1 MKAELQEI
9 ASQFA
14 LEGAITAIDS
24 LGEGFINDTF
34 IVRTAGD
41 APDYILQRKNKSIFP
56 DVPAMMENIRKV
68 TDHIRRRVAAAGG
81 DPRRE
86 AMTVVATR
94 DGKLYHVDAQ
104 GEYWAVSVFISDTIA
119 YNKADS
125 PELARK
131 GGEGIGK
138 FQAQLADFTE
148 PLAETIKGFHNI
160 RHRFVQW
167 DEALRRDAAGRVKD
181 LAEEI
186 GWIESRRDEMLSFW
200 SKVEDGTIPTR
211 VTHNDTKINNILF
224 NKQGEVLCAIDLDT
238 VMNSTSLNDF
248 GDAIRSYA
256 ASELGIPLDVK
267 LSVSRTFFP
276 TKSYGDLTFPQG
288 MYDAVE
294 IRLGAGRGRNWW
306 CVLYPELC
314 FPDLTH
320 AVVPE
325 ESKEKLT
332 ELLGKETYAQLLE
345 SQNARL
351 NIQPG
356 ILKLLKSLL

>member
-1 MKAELQEI
+1 MKRKKELSLSI
-9 ASQFA
+9 ACF
-14 LEGAITAIDS
+14 L
-24 LGEGFINDTF
+24 
-34 IVRTAGD
+34 
-41 APDYILQRKNKSIFP
+41 
-56 DVPAMMENIRKV
+56 
-68 TDHIRRRVAAAGG
+68 
-81 DPRRE
+81 
-86 AMTVVATR
+86 
-94 DGKLYHVDAQ
+94 
-104 GEYWAVSVFISDTIA
+104 
-119 YNKADS
+119 
-125 PELARK
+125 
-131 GGEGIGK
+131 
-138 FQAQLADFTE
+138 
-148 PLAETIKGFHNI
+148 
-160 RHRFVQW
+160 
-167 DEALRRDAAGRVKD
+167 
-181 LAEEI
+181 
-186 GWIESRRDEMLSFW
+186 LSFLCFMAW
-200 SKVEDGTIPTR
+200 NQERDKNLAAKICPAVLRLHVIGASNSDQDQQVKLQVKSFVVKQISSWNASSKDELV
-211 VTHNDTKINNILF
+211 L
-224 NKQGEVLCAIDLDT
+224 EVQ
-238 VMNSTSLNDF
+238 NRQTSLA
-248 GDAIRSYA
+248 DAIRSYA

>member
-1 MKAELQEI
+1 MKRKKELSLSI
-9 ASQFA
+9 ACF
-14 LEGAITAIDS
+14 L
-24 LGEGFINDTF
+24 
-34 IVRTAGD
+34 
-41 APDYILQRKNKSIFP
+41 
-56 DVPAMMENIRKV
+56 
-68 TDHIRRRVAAAGG
+68 
-81 DPRRE
+81 
-86 AMTVVATR
+86 
-94 DGKLYHVDAQ
+94 
-104 GEYWAVSVFISDTIA
+104 
-119 YNKADS
+119 
-125 PELARK
+125 
-131 GGEGIGK
+131 
-138 FQAQLADFTE
+138 
-148 PLAETIKGFHNI
+148 
-160 RHRFVQW
+160 
-167 DEALRRDAAGRVKD
+167 
-181 LAEEI
+181 
-186 GWIESRRDEMLSFW
+186 LSFLCFMAW
-200 SKVEDGTIPTR
+200 NQERDKNLAAKICPAVLRLHVIGASNSDQDQQVKLQVKSFVVKQISSWNARSKDELV
-211 VTHNDTKINNILF
+211 L
-224 NKQGEVLCAIDLDT
+224 EVQ
-238 VMNSTSLNDF
+238 NRQTSLA
-248 GDAIRSYA
+248 DAIRSYA

>member
-1 MKAELQEI
+1 MKHKKELSLSI
-9 ASQFA
+9 ACFLLSFLCFMA
-14 LEGAITAIDS
+14 W
-24 LGEGFINDTF
+24 N
-34 IVRTAGD
+34 
-41 APDYILQRKNKSIFP
+41 
-56 DVPAMMENIRKV
+56 
-68 TDHIRRRVAAAGG
+68 
-81 DPRRE
+81 RE
-86 AMTVVATR
+86 
-94 DGKLYHVDAQ
+94 
-104 GEYWAVSVFISDTIA
+104 
-119 YNKADS
+119 
-125 PELARK
+125 
-131 GGEGIGK
+131 
-138 FQAQLADFTE
+138 
-148 PLAETIKGFHNI
+148 
-160 RHRFVQW
+160 
-167 DEALRRDAAGRVKD
+167 
-181 LAEEI
+181 
-186 GWIESRRDEMLSFW
+186 RDENLAAKICPAVLRLHVIGASNSDQDQQVKLQVKSFVVKQISSW
-200 SKVEDGTIPTR
+200 NARSKDELV
-211 VTHNDTKINNILF
+211 L
-224 NKQGEVLCAIDLDT
+224 EVQ
-238 VMNSTSLNDF
+238 NRQTSLA
-248 GDAIRSYA
+248 DAIRSYA